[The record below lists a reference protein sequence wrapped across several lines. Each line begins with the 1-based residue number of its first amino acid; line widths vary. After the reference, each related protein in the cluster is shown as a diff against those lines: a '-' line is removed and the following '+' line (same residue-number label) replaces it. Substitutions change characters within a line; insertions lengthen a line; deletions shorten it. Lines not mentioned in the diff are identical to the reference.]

1 MQVYRQI
8 QRRQFF
14 KSNRRTT
21 FADKRTDRDMLDAIE
36 DARVRAVLRGDVF
49 RARTFA
55 ETLERHRHRR
65 ARQ

>member
-1 MQVYRQI
+1 MQAYRRI

-14 KSNRRTT
+14 KPNGRTKSAHKR
-21 FADKRTDRDMLDAIE
+21 ADCDIFDAIE
-36 DARVRAVLRGDVF
+36 DAFARAVLRGEVL
-49 RARTFA
+49 RARSFA